1 MSYKRFDLED
11 IVVSSDAVTAPCWAN
26 NAVSLSAAY
35 TSSTQVAAS
44 SGNYYYNIYNEDPN
58 TSSTASIQFS
68 IAYGNRSGSN
78 AQAYDAAVSES
89 YSSTV
94 YGQFRTLLLGD
105 EDTDFTFASSSG
117 AETVTP
123 DSVAFISVERARFK
137 EKLFPGSLT
146 LRLRSGSNYL
156 TLTDNSVDITTDT
169 FVDSGRVY
177 SLYSG
182 SSGVVNNSEVE
193 WGKIYPDVGIIALN
207 HEWLNVSGGYID
219 LSGSGAHNY
228 TTHNNNDAIFRSID
242 SGSRSEAFA
251 LRSEETVTSNYVF
264 IRCRN
269 AEFNYSNNPSNI
281 TGSGELRHSVM
292 IDSPQS
298 YITAVGLYNDNNDLL
313 AVAKLSTPLLKD
325 FTKEALIRVK
335 LDY

>member
-26 NAVSLSAAY
+26 NAVSLSAAF

-58 TSSTASIQFS
+58 SSSTASIQFS
-68 IAYGNRSGSN
+68 VAYGSWSGSN
-78 AQAYDAAVSES
+78 AQAYDAAVSKS

-146 LRLRSGSNYL
+146 LRLRSGSELL
-156 TLTDNSVDITTDT
+156 TLTDNSVDTTTDT

-193 WGKIYPDVGIIALN
+193 WGKIFPDVGIIALN

-219 LSGSGAHNY
+219 LSGSGAHNF